1 MKSGLSYSK
10 SEFNQVLGI
19 LDESIGRV
27 EEAIKFTLKTVVG
40 GKAVAHAKSYG
51 NFTDRTGNLR
61 SSIGYVLAKDG
72 DIIDVGG
79 FESISGP
86 EGNNGEGISEGKKYA
101 EELGKSSG
109 SGYTLIIVAG
119 MNYAEYVEA
128 KGYNVLTET
137 ELYLVSQINDVIDR
151 ILKQAGFKK

>member
-10 SEFNQVLGI
+10 SEFHQVLGV
-19 LDESIGRV
+19 LDESIVRV

-40 GKAVAHAKSYG
+40 GKAVTHAKSYG
-51 NFTDRTGNLR
+51 SFTDRTGNLR

-72 DIIDVGG
+72 EIIDVGG
-79 FESISGP
+79 FEAVSGP
-86 EGNNGEGISEGKKYA
+86 EGNNGEGINEGKRYA

-109 SGYTLIIVAG
+109 AGYALIIVAG
-119 MNYAEYVEA
+119 MDYAEYVEA

-137 ELYLVSQINDVIDR
+137 ESYLESQINEVIDR

>member
-10 SEFNQVLGI
+10 NEFNQVLGI

-86 EGNNGEGISEGKKYA
+86 EGMEK
-101 EELGKSSG
+101 
-109 SGYTLIIVAG
+109 V
-119 MNYAEYVEA
+119 
-128 KGYNVLTET
+128 
-137 ELYLVSQINDVIDR
+137 
-151 ILKQAGFKK
+151 

>member
-10 SEFNQVLGI
+10 NEFNQVLGI

-119 MNYAEYVEA
+119 MNYAEYI
-128 KGYNVLTET
+128 NNLTEC
-137 ELYLVSQINDVIDR
+137 ERFYFQFLASNMYYRVLFIYFFCYL
-151 ILKQAGFKK
+151 LL

>member
-1 MKSGLSYSK
+1 MKNGLSYSK
-10 SEFNQVLGI
+10 SEFNQVFRM
-19 LDESIGRV
+19 LDESIVRV

-40 GKAVAHAKSYG
+40 GKAVTHAKSYG
-51 NFTDRTGNLR
+51 SFTDRTGNLR

-79 FESISGP
+79 FESVSGP
-86 EGNNGEGISEGKKYA
+86 EGNNGEGIIEGKRYA
-101 EELGKSSG
+101 EEIGNSSG
-109 SGYTLIIVAG
+109 AGYTLIIVAG
-119 MNYAEYVEA
+119 MDYAEYVES

-137 ELYLVSQINDVIDR
+137 GSYLENQINDVIDR